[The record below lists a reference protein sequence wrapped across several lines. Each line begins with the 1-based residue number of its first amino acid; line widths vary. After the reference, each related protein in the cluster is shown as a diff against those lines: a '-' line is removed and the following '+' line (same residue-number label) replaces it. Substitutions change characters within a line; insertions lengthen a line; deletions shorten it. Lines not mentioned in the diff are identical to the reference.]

1 MNPWVNYSR
10 KELIEILKILK
21 ILEVL
26 KHRDGMTDLEVARVM
41 NLTDDE
47 FRLAIDEMKET
58 E

>member
-10 KELIEILKILK
+10 EELIEILK

-47 FRLAIDEMKET
+47 FRLAIDEMRKKET
-58 E
+58 P